1 MKSMV
6 PKLLTRRTAVS
17 LFTGAAFALAT
28 TTLPATADIAIK
40 DGQKL
45 AFMGD
50 SITQGGWGNP
60 GGYVRLVIAGLEAN
74 GVKTTPIPA
83 GISGHKSDQML
94 ARLKKDVLDKK
105 PDFMTLSCGVN
116 DVWHGAR
123 GVLLDQYKVN
133 ITAIVDQCAAAGV
146 KVVILTATVIGEEL
160 GNDNNKKLAPYN
172 EFLRSLAKEK
182 KLPLADLYAMFE
194 EVIKTKTK
202 PGNAYTS
209 DGVHMNSAGDQIM
222 ARGVLQAL
230 GLDAAQIKKAQ
241 DAWLDIPN
249 AAGLRARFDAG
260 KGKAFQASA
269 RVSPRQLEKLKA
281 DAAKTG
287 KSLDEILN
295 AAYAADVKAL
305 LKPAG
310 EYESTEAIFAAK
322 KDREVQAALEKKF
335 AAHVEALLKK

>member
-1 MKSMV
+1 MKSLI
-6 PKLLTRRTAVS
+6 PQLLTRRAAAG
-17 LFTGAAFALAT
+17 LLAGAALLFPNPFAAH
-28 TTLPATADIAIK
+28 ADVLIK

-60 GGYVRLVIAGLEAN
+60 GGYVRLTIAGLEAN

-94 ARLKKDVLDKK
+94 ARLKKDVLEKK

-123 GVLLDQYKVN
+123 GISLDQYKVN

-172 EFLRSLAKEK
+172 EFLRSLAAEK
-182 KLPLADLYAMFE
+182 KLPLADLYSMFA

-241 DAWLDIPN
+241 DAWLDMPN
-249 AAGLRARFDAG
+249 AVGVRARFDLG
-260 KGKAFQASA
+260 KGKALQATA
-269 RVSPRQLEKLKA
+269 RVSPRQLEQLKA
-281 DAAKTG
+281 ASAKAG

-295 AAYAADVKAL
+295 AAYAADAKAVF
-305 LKPAG
+305 KPAG
-310 EYESTEAIFAAK
+310 EYENADALFAAK
-322 KDREVQAALEKKF
+322 KDKEVQAQLEKKF
-335 AAHVEALLKK
+335 AAHVEALLKH

>member
-1 MKSMV
+1 MNSFS
-6 PKLLTRRTAVS
+6 PQLFTRRAATCLLA
-17 LFTGAAFALAT
+17 GAALLFPNPFAAHAEVL
-28 TTLPATADIAIK
+28 IK

-60 GGYVRLVIAGLEAN
+60 GGYVRLTIAGLEAN
-74 GVKTTPIPA
+74 GAKVTPIPA
-83 GISGHKSDQML
+83 GIGGHKSDQML
-94 ARLKKDVLDKK
+94 ARLKKDVLEKK

-160 GNDNNKKLAPYN
+160 DNDNNKKLAPYN
-172 EFLRSLAKEK
+172 EFLRSLAAEK
-182 KLPLADLYAMFE
+182 KLPLADLYSMFA

-222 ARGVLQAL
+222 AKPSASTPRKSRRRRTRGWIFPIRSACARASISARARRCKPSPASRPVNSSNSKPPPR
-230 GLDAAQIKKAQ
+230 KKA
-241 DAWLDIPN
+241 N
-249 AAGLRARFDAG
+249 R
-260 KGKAFQASA
+260 S
-269 RVSPRQLEKLKA
+269 
-281 DAAKTG
+281 T
-287 KSLDEILN
+287 KS
-295 AAYAADVKAL
+295 
-305 LKPAG
+305 
-310 EYESTEAIFAAK
+310 
-322 KDREVQAALEKKF
+322 
-335 AAHVEALLKK
+335 

>member
-1 MKSMV
+1 MKSMFHQ
-6 PKLLTRRTAVS
+6 LLTRRTAVS
-17 LFTGAAFALAT
+17 LLTGAAFALA

-50 SITQGGWGNP
+50 SITQGGWSNP
-60 GGYVRLVIAGLEAN
+60 GGYVRLVLAGLEAN
-74 GVKTTPIPA
+74 GVKVTPIPA

-133 ITAIVDQCAAAGV
+133 ITAILDQCAAAGV

-182 KLPLADLYAMFE
+182 NLPLADLHARFE

-209 DGVHMNSAGDQIM
+209 DGVHMNAAGDQLL

-230 GLDAAQIKKAQ
+230 GLDVAQLKKAQ

-249 AAGLRARFDAG
+249 GAGLRVRFDAG

-269 RVSPRQLEKLKA
+269 RISLRQQDKLKA
-281 DAAKTG
+281 DAAKAG

-322 KDREVQAALEKKF
+322 KDKEVQAALEKKF
-335 AAHVEALLKK
+335 AAHVEALLKQ